1 MRIGLFQKFKVWE
14 RACQIPEASCSENN
28 SLQLLTIPLHLK
40 NLKKRTEILMSRFVL
55 SDWKIP
61 FSMPQSANKSQL
73 WASHHS
79 VRHHCLL
86 PLLLILT
93 EATAFNLI
101 HPEAMTESAA
111 DIQLVPVRTQNYCF
125 VKNVNILTFVT
136 ILRVEL
142 AYSFGNFEIEMSHWN
157 HKFNSEVWNFTLYFT
172 LQYLSLLIHSIAD
185 CHILNNHF

>member
-1 MRIGLFQKFKVWE
+1 MRESMPDSWSKLFWKQLFATLDNTFAPKK
-14 RACQIPEASCSENN
+14 SEE
-28 SLQLLTIPLHLK
+28 TH
-40 NLKKRTEILMSRFVL
+40 RDFDVEICII

-61 FSMPQSANKSQL
+61 FSMAQSANKSQL

-111 DIQLVPVRTQNYCF
+111 DIQLVLVRTQKYCF

-157 HKFNSEVWNFTLYFT
+157 HKFNSEVWNFTFYFT
-172 LQYLSLLIHSIAD
+172 LQYLSLLIHSIPD
-185 CHILNNHF
+185 CHILNTHF